1 MIRLLVRR
9 LFVVFLVLCG
19 LIAASSF
26 WWEHMA
32 DLFGDQA
39 HQGQLPTKT
48 QESLCYRVPRKGWL
62 DFALPSWT
70 DRLKIVSNAELPDQV
85 DIKPEA
91 TLHYAL
97 AYRVLDTA
105 GEVIQAGVYHH
116 TTGLTPYIYQPTQ
129 EEIDIL
135 AYAESQF
142 QPADSK
148 QIRLNLR
155 PLLRKRRAAR
165 LRLKLYQADKP
176 LQGAVVRVYHPEY
189 HSEREVSYL
198 WHRLPEKRKRDLAEG
213 NVYPAQFLTSKE
225 QRNLVRSMWR
235 PTAPQGMEGRDYEL
249 QRLFRLQTDQA
260 VPQRPEP
267 VAPQGLMIWP
277 GHRATI
283 PVPEQGRR
291 LRVVVRNQRSE
302 GRGQKTEGKRV
313 QAQDREA
320 KLGIR
325 WFGRGMGETR
335 ETVLSVDETP
345 QTYTASYPGGLIELR
360 ATARVSAEVQVLTES
375 GPSRVEPEGMYLR
388 TYQPS
393 SDMPVEYAVS
403 NVQGQMTPFR
413 LDCRCLVPQGFSGGN
428 ATAQVDYT
436 LQTKTGQNKNGSLQI
451 TSPVSLYDRIQR
463 KEGNMTVSDPVS
475 RYFLLPETISKVRIS
490 SPDQVLISAYTRP
503 PGLAKTTRVP
513 DAYYA
518 ASRSE
523 EGQPTWFLLFPT
535 QKDKLY
541 TRHQSHLL
549 NLQYRPPKRDPRLEQ
564 GRYRWDA
571 FRPSGTWSGA
581 YLFTPRQ
588 TREPVRKQALAA
600 AYTQIDLNKTQSV
613 VFGSPQGQRTLQPEL
628 VYLGGTGEGQALR
641 VFVNGELRV
650 QRPLVGARG
659 RISLPPVARGENR
672 IRVQTQ
678 ADIRVYMNQVLSQ
691 PADHILRFA
700 NRLSAEGLRFTYRKQ
715 VSGPE
720 TLSLKLF
727 TPKEASSR
735 STKVRVRLLSP
746 PTREVGPF
754 AGFTVFERI
763 FQIRPPQSAIQVP
776 VMQTEEEYVTAGQPF
791 FVPLNQDLPSGSYQ
805 IRVDLQDGPGGYVQM
820 YRILPGKWDE
830 REITKEPVV
839 GKE

>member
-9 LFVVFLVLCG
+9 VFAISLLLCG

-91 TLHYAL
+91 KLHYAL
-97 AYRVLDTA
+97 AYQVLDTA

-135 AYAESQF
+135 AYADSPL

-148 QIRLNLR
+148 QMKLNLR
-155 PLLRKRRAAR
+155 PLLRKRRAER
-165 LRLKLYQADKP
+165 LRLRLHQAGKP
-176 LQGAVVRVYHPEY
+176 LQGAVVRVYYPEY

-198 WHRLPEKRKRDLAEG
+198 WHRLPEKTKRNLAEG
-213 NVYPAQFLTSKE
+213 NVYPTQFLTPQE
-225 QRNLVRSMWR
+225 QRNVIRSMWR
-235 PTAPQGMEGRDYEL
+235 PTAPQGVEGKDYEL
-249 QRLFRLQTDQA
+249 QRLYRLQTDQA

-267 VAPQGLMIWP
+267 VTPQGLVVWP
-277 GHRATI
+277 GHRATV

-291 LRVVVRNQRSE
+291 LRFTVREQKTEDRRERSEVRDQRSEDGRERSE
-302 GRGQKTEGKRV
+302 GRDQRSKGKMQEAEGGRL
-313 QAQDREA
+313 QAEDQGA

-325 WFGRGMGETR
+325 WFGQGVGETR
-335 ETVLSVDETP
+335 DKVLSVNETP

-360 ATARVSAEVQVLTES
+360 ATTRVSVEVQAQTES

-393 SDMPVEYAVS
+393 SELPVSYAIS
-403 NVQGQMTPFR
+403 HISGHRTPFR
-413 LDCRCLVPQGFSGGN
+413 LDCRCLVPEEFSGSN

-436 LQTKTGQNKNGSLQI
+436 LHMKTGETKKGSLRI
-451 TSPVSLYDRIQR
+451 TSPVSLYDRIQGG
-463 KEGNMTVSDPVS
+463 EGNMAVSDPAS
-475 RYFLLPETISKVRIS
+475 RYFLLPETVSKVRIS

-503 PGLAKTTRVP
+503 PDLAKTTRVP

-541 TRHQSHLL
+541 SRHQSHLL
-549 NLQYRPPKRDPRLEQ
+549 NLQYRPPERDPRLEQ
-564 GRYRWDA
+564 DRYRWDV
-571 FRPSGTWSGA
+571 FRPSGGWSGA
-581 YLFTPRQ
+581 YLFTLRQ
-588 TREPVRKQALAA
+588 SREPV
-600 AYTQIDLNKTQSV
+600 
-613 VFGSPQGQRTLQPEL
+613 
-628 VYLGGTGEGQALR
+628 
-641 VFVNGELRV
+641 
-650 QRPLVGARG
+650 
-659 RISLPPVARGENR
+659 
-672 IRVQTQ
+672 
-678 ADIRVYMNQVLSQ
+678 
-691 PADHILRFA
+691 
-700 NRLSAEGLRFTYRKQ
+700 
-715 VSGPE
+715 
-720 TLSLKLF
+720 
-727 TPKEASSR
+727 
-735 STKVRVRLLSP
+735 
-746 PTREVGPF
+746 
-754 AGFTVFERI
+754 
-763 FQIRPPQSAIQVP
+763 
-776 VMQTEEEYVTAGQPF
+776 
-791 FVPLNQDLPSGSYQ
+791 
-805 IRVDLQDGPGGYVQM
+805 
-820 YRILPGKWDE
+820 
-830 REITKEPVV
+830 
-839 GKE
+839 